1 VDEQAVNTQDAAP
14 QAPPPEPGFRR
25 LLAFGPGIVF
35 VLCAVGPS
43 DLVSGSVAG
52 SAYGYSLLWLLVLAL
67 LARYLIL
74 DATARYVMVSGETL
88 LAGFGRISRW
98 ILLLWFLMVLL
109 KRHLSGLVKLVLLG
123 TASHIVLPLPTPHS
137 VAIWGLSWWVIGFA
151 LMYWGRY
158 GVIEKLS
165 KPLAFLLGACLAAA
179 AIMSR
184 PAPAELVTGV
194 LSPVIPT
201 EPGLYGPVVV
211 LMTVM
216 SATASFSNLKYSA
229 FVHEKGWR
237 SASFLRGQRMDL
249 LLSMGS
255 VFCMLAMI
263 QIAAAGL
270 LRPRG
275 IEVGAIEDLI
285 PIFSQVLGDWG
296 RIVLGVTLWALAFS
310 NYLGSTTSYGIM
322 ISDVYYRFI
331 RRDPEIAERNQAA
344 GKMPAYRWLV
354 LYVFI
359 SPLYVFFF
367 TDWTPVWLL
376 LLQDA
381 AGLLSLPLIILAVLR
396 LTIDKKIMGI
406 HVNNWFTNVVLL
418 LTTVAA
424 VYLGY
429 NGAAELLRSGS

>member
-1 VDEQAVNTQDAAP
+1 MKHGILTTENAAP
-14 QAPPPEPGFRR
+14 EASLRGSKLRR
-25 LLAFGPGIVF
+25 FLAFGPGVVF

-52 SAYGYSLLWLLVLAL
+52 SAYGYSLLWLLIVAL
-67 LARYLIL
+67 FARFLIL
-74 DATARYVMVSGETL
+74 DATARYVMVSGESL
-88 LAGFGRISRW
+88 LAGFGRISKW
-98 ILLLWFLMVLL
+98 ILLLWFLVVLL

-137 VAIWGLSWWVIGFA
+137 AAIWGLSWWVFGFV

-179 AIMSR
+179 AIMSK
-184 PAPAELVTGV
+184 PAPVDLLTGA
-194 LSPVIPT
+194 LTPVIPT
-201 EPGLYGPVVV
+201 EGGLYSPVVV

-237 SASFLRGQRMDL
+237 TASFLRGQRMDL
-249 LLSMGS
+249 LMSMGS
-255 VFCMLAMI
+255 LFFMLAMI

-270 LRPRG
+270 LKPRG

-285 PIFSQVLGDWG
+285 PIFSEVLGDGG

-331 RRDPEIAERNQAA
+331 RRDPKIAERNQAPPVRCQPTA
-344 GKMPAYRWLV
+344 GWCSMSS
-354 LYVFI
+354 
-359 SPLYVFFF
+359 SPRSTSSFSRTGPRSGCCSCRMRRACCRY
-367 TDWTPVWLL
+367 
-376 LLQDA
+376 
-381 AGLLSLPLIILAVLR
+381 PLIVLAVLR
-396 LTIDKKIMGI
+396 LTADKKIMGGPRQ
-406 HVNNWFTNVVLL
+406 WL
-418 LTTVAA
+418 
-424 VYLGY
+424 VYQCRAHANDYRCGLSRIQRG
-429 NGAAELLRSGS
+429 G

>member
-1 VDEQAVNTQDAAP
+1 MNEKAVATESVEADVS
-14 QAPPPEPGFRR
+14 RR
-25 LLAFGPGIVF
+25 GKILRRFLALGPGLVF

-52 SAYGYSLLWLLVLAL
+52 SSYGYSLLWLLGAAL
-67 LARYLIL
+67 IARFLIL
-74 DATARYVMVSGETL
+74 HATARYVMVSGESL

-98 ILLLWFLMVLL
+98 ILLLWFLVVLL

-137 VAIWGLSWWVIGFA
+137 AAIWGLSWWILGFA
-151 LMYWGRY
+151 LLYWGRY
-158 GVIEKLS
+158 GLIEKLS
-165 KPLAFLLGACLAAA
+165 KPLAFLMGSCLAAA

-184 PAPAELVTGV
+184 PDPAALVTGMV
-194 LSPVIPT
+194 TPVIPT
-201 EPGLYGPVVV
+201 EPGLYSPVVV

-216 SATASFSNLKYSA
+216 AATASFSNLKYSA

-237 SASFLRGQRMDL
+237 TESFLRSQRLDL
-249 LLSMGS
+249 LTSMGS
-255 VFCMLAMI
+255 IFCMLAMI

-270 LRPRG
+270 LKPHG
-275 IEVGAIEDLI
+275 IEVGTIEDLI
-285 PIFSQVLGDWG
+285 PIFSEVLGDWG
-296 RIVLGVTLWALAFS
+296 RIVLGVTLWSLAFS

-344 GKMPAYRWLV
+344 GRMPAYRWLV
-354 LYVFI
+354 LYVFV
-359 SPLYVFFF
+359 SPLYVYFF

-381 AGLLSLPLIILAVLR
+381 AGLLSLPLVTLAVLR
-396 LTIDKKIMGI
+396 LTTDRGIMGE
-406 HVNNWFTNVVLL
+406 HVNGWVTNIVLV
-418 LTTVAA
+418 LTTITA

-429 NGAAELLRSGS
+429 NGAAELLSSRN